1 MIMKRILTVFICF
14 CSLMAFAAPAEDW
27 LLWDNKPAKD
37 WMHQY
42 YPIGNGRIGA
52 MLSGGIVQDHIQFN
66 ENTLWTGDE
75 QETGSYQA
83 FGDVFIDFK
92 SQSGDVKNYKRV
104 LNLNRSLHE
113 VSYSIDGKQFKR
125 QAFASH
131 PDQAMLFT
139 YTANGKAA
147 YEGLIRLVDAHG
159 ATISGSADALF
170 FTGKL
175 DNGLQYASILKI
187 KHVGGKVT
195 LQKNGDQVVGL
206 QLDKVDSFTLQ
217 LVASTDYIPNHNMG
231 WRSGSPAQK
240 NQQTLE
246 KLGTK
251 TMTSLLS
258 AHEKDYSAQFNRF
271 NLSLGQGT
279 AGSNEKTTKQRILAY
294 KEKVDPALEALL
306 VQYGR
311 YLLISSSRKGGLP
324 ANLQGLWNNSNNPPW
339 RSDYHSNINVQMNYW
354 PAEVSNLSESHV
366 PYLDYINSIREVKK
380 VNSQVEFPGTRGW
393 TVRTENNIFG
403 GETFNWNTPGSAW
416 YAQALWEHYA
426 FTQDKKYLE
435 NFAYPILKEIC
446 EFWDDQ
452 LKRRE
457 DGTVV
462 APNGWSPE
470 HGPTEDGV
478 SYDQQIIY
486 DLFTNYIE
494 SCDSLNIDMPYR
506 NHIATLRDQ
515 LLAPKIGKWG
525 QLQEWETDRDDPNNK
540 HRHVSHL
547 FALHPGRQIS
557 LNNTPELA
565 EAARVSLTAR
575 GDESTGWSMAW
586 KMNFWARL
594 HDGNH
599 AYKILNNFITLVG
612 GEGVDYDEG
621 GGVYENLLCA
631 HPPFQIDGNL
641 GYVAGVCEMLVQS
654 HEGFVE
660 LLPAIPDQWKE
671 QGEVSGIKVRGNCS
685 LTMKWKDGKVTAYS
699 LTSPTKQSVMVKV
712 NGEFKTVVTKK
723 G

>member
-246 KLGTK
+246 KLGAK

-380 VNSQVEFPGTRGW
+380 VNSQAEFPGTRGW

>member
-1 MIMKRILTVFICF
+1 
-14 CSLMAFAAPAEDW
+14 MAFAAPAEDW

-246 KLGTK
+246 KLGAK

-380 VNSQVEFPGTRGW
+380 VNSQAEFPGTRGW